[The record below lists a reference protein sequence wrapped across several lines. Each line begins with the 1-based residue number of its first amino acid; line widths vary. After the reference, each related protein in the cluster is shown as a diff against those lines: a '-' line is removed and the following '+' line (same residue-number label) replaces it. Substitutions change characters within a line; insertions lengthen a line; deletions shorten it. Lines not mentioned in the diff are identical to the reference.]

1 MDAGGAMTVVLSLA
15 AIAGLALTAW
25 LEWRAH
31 RRVRPGEARTITPDA
46 IRYVS
51 TPREDRP

>member
-15 AIAGLALTAW
+15 AIASLALTAW

-31 RRVRPGEARTITPDA
+31 RRVRPVEARTITPDA

-51 TPREDRP
+51 TPRENR

>member
-1 MDAGGAMTVVLSLA
+1 MTVFLSLL
-15 AIAGLALTAW
+15 AIAVLALTAW

-31 RRVRPGEARTITPDA
+31 RRVHPEQARTITPDA

-51 TPREDRP
+51 TPREDR